1 MTTEDP
7 KTEIEVPRP
16 GAPEPKPS
24 GRRWTLKKIGGLIAA
39 FAAMGTV
46 LAGLAGYWTTY
57 RTITREI
64 LAPVMPGPTAPRLSV
79 VVLPFS
85 NLTGDAAQDYLGDV
99 ITEELTTSLSRIPHS
114 FVIARSTAFT
124 YKGKA
129 VDVRQIGRDLGVRY
143 ILEGSQEQ
151 GGNRVRVNAQLIDAD
166 TGAHL
171 WADQFD
177 ADRTDL
183 LDMQDRIATRL
194 SRALQIRLIEVDA
207 ARVARTHPGDADAE
221 QLAMRCQ
228 AVLVGAHPGSVEAQG
243 GYSLCE
249 RALER
254 DERNVRALVSLSFKF
269 TDRILSEQSPDRES
283 DVRQASELVSRA
295 LATDPNDYGAHFA
308 KAEILLG
315 QQRFEEAIVEAE
327 RSLTLN
333 PSFVSAYSALSV
345 ASSFLGRP
353 QEALDYADKA
363 MRLSPRDPNL
373 YAFYLN
379 KGFALS
385 LLDQDDQAIGW
396 LRRAVA
402 AAPQWPLP
410 QVLLAAALSLTG
422 HESEAR
428 DVLNRYLSLTWT
440 RARTIAQFKEQMPSN
455 NPLFLAFAARFVEGL
470 RKAGMPD

>member
-24 GRRWTLKKIGGLIAA
+24 GRRWTLKKIGGLVAA

-64 LAPVMPGPTAPRLSV
+64 LAPVKQGPTAPRLSV

-327 RSLTLN
+327 RSLALN

-440 RARTIAQFKEQMPSN
+440 RARTISQFKEQMPSN

>member
-7 KTEIEVPRP
+7 KTEIVVPRP

-24 GRRWTLKKIGGLIAA
+24 GRRWTLKKIGGLVAA

-64 LAPVMPGPTAPRLSV
+64 LASVKPGPTAPRLSV

-308 KAEILLG
+308 EAEILLG

-327 RSLTLN
+327 RSLALN

>member
-39 FAAMGTV
+39 FAAMGTI

-64 LAPVMPGPTAPRLSV
+64 LAPMKPGPTAPRLSV

-254 DERNVRALVSLSFKF
+254 DERNVRALVNLSFKF

>member
-1 MTTEDP
+1 MTTKGP

-24 GRRWTLKKIGGLIAA
+24 GRRWTLKKIGGLVAA
-39 FAAMGTV
+39 FAAIGTV

-64 LAPVMPGPTAPRLSV
+64 LASVKPGPTAPRLSV

>member
-24 GRRWTLKKIGGLIAA
+24 GRRWTLKKIGGLVAA
-39 FAAMGTV
+39 FAAIGTV

-64 LAPVMPGPTAPRLSV
+64 LASVKPGPTAPRLSV

-327 RSLTLN
+327 RSLALN

>member
-7 KTEIEVPRP
+7 KTEIVVPRP

-24 GRRWTLKKIGGLIAA
+24 GRRWSLKKIGGLVAA

-64 LAPVMPGPTAPRLSV
+64 LASVKPGPTAPRLSV

-228 AVLVGAHPGSVEAQG
+228 AVLVGAHPGSVEALG

-327 RSLTLN
+327 RSLALN

-440 RARTIAQFKEQMPSN
+440 RARTISQFKEQMPSN

>member
-24 GRRWTLKKIGGLIAA
+24 GRRWTLKKIGGLVAA
-39 FAAMGTV
+39 FAAIGTV

-64 LAPVMPGPTAPRLSV
+64 LAPVKPGPTAPRLSV

-151 GGNRVRVNAQLIDAD
+151 DGNRVRVNAQLIDAD

-228 AVLVGAHPGSVEAQG
+228 AVL
-243 GYSLCE
+243 
-249 RALER
+249 
-254 DERNVRALVSLSFKF
+254 
-269 TDRILSEQSPDRES
+269 
-283 DVRQASELVSRA
+283 
-295 LATDPNDYGAHFA
+295 
-308 KAEILLG
+308 
-315 QQRFEEAIVEAE
+315 
-327 RSLTLN
+327 
-333 PSFVSAYSALSV
+333 
-345 ASSFLGRP
+345 
-353 QEALDYADKA
+353 
-363 MRLSPRDPNL
+363 
-373 YAFYLN
+373 
-379 KGFALS
+379 
-385 LLDQDDQAIGW
+385 DDQF
-396 LRRAVA
+396 
-402 AAPQWPLP
+402 
-410 QVLLAAALSLTG
+410 
-422 HESEAR
+422 HESCQ
-428 DVLNRYLSLTWT
+428 LS
-440 RARTIAQFKEQMPSN
+440 
-455 NPLFLAFAARFVEGL
+455 
-470 RKAGMPD
+470 

>member
-39 FAAMGTV
+39 FAATGTV

-64 LAPVMPGPTAPRLSV
+64 LAPVKPGPTAPRLSV

-333 PSFVSAYSALSV
+333 PSFVNAYSALSV

>member
-39 FAAMGTV
+39 FAAMGTI

-64 LAPVMPGPTAPRLSV
+64 LAPVKQGPTAPRLSV

-327 RSLTLN
+327 RSLALN

>member
-7 KTEIEVPRP
+7 KTEIVVPRP

-64 LAPVMPGPTAPRLSV
+64 LASVKPGPTAPRLSV

-85 NLTGDAAQDYLGDV
+85 NLTGDSAQDYLGDV
-99 ITEELTTSLSRIPHS
+99 ITEELTTSLSRVPHS

-129 VDVRQIGRDLGVRY
+129 VDARQIGRDLGVRY

-254 DERNVRALVSLSFKF
+254 DERNVRALVNLSFKF

-295 LATDPNDYGAHFA
+295 LETDPNDYGAHFA

-327 RSLTLN
+327 RSLALN

>member
-7 KTEIEVPRP
+7 KTEIVVPRP

-24 GRRWTLKKIGGLIAA
+24 GRRWSLKKIGGLVAA

-64 LAPVMPGPTAPRLSV
+64 LASVKPGPTAPRLSV

-129 VDVRQIGRDLGVRY
+129 VDVKQIGRDLGVRY

-228 AVLVGAHPGSVEAQG
+228 AVLVGAHPGSVEALG

-327 RSLTLN
+327 RSLALN
-333 PSFVSAYSALSV
+333 PSFVSAYIALSV

>member
-7 KTEIEVPRP
+7 KTEIEVPTP

-39 FAAMGTV
+39 FAATGTV

-64 LAPVMPGPTAPRLSV
+64 LAPVKPGPTAPRLSV

-143 ILEGSQEQ
+143 ILEGSQAQ

-353 QEALDYADKA
+353 QEDLDYADKA

>member
-129 VDVRQIGRDLGVRY
+129 VDARQIGRDLGVHY

-315 QQRFEEAIVEAE
+315 QQRFEEEIVEAE

>member
-24 GRRWTLKKIGGLIAA
+24 GRRWTLKKIGGLVAA
-39 FAAMGTV
+39 FAAIGTV

-64 LAPVMPGPTAPRLSV
+64 LAPVKPGPTAPRLSV

-254 DERNVRALVSLSFKF
+254 DERNVRALVNLSFKF
-269 TDRILSEQSPDRES
+269 TDRILSEQSRTVRPMSDRLANWWRRRSRLIPMTMELTS
-283 DVRQASELVSRA
+283 PRRRFCWDSSVSKRQSSRR
-295 LATDPNDYGAHFA
+295 N
-308 KAEILLG
+308 
-315 QQRFEEAIVEAE
+315 
-327 RSLTLN
+327 
-333 PSFVSAYSALSV
+333 V
-345 ASSFLGRP
+345 ASP
-353 QEALDYADKA
+353 
-363 MRLSPRDPNL
+363 
-373 YAFYLN
+373 
-379 KGFALS
+379 
-385 LLDQDDQAIGW
+385 
-396 LRRAVA
+396 
-402 AAPQWPLP
+402 
-410 QVLLAAALSLTG
+410 
-422 HESEAR
+422 
-428 DVLNRYLSLTWT
+428 
-440 RARTIAQFKEQMPSN
+440 
-455 NPLFLAFAARFVEGL
+455 
-470 RKAGMPD
+470 

>member
-7 KTEIEVPRP
+7 KTEIVVPRP

-24 GRRWTLKKIGGLIAA
+24 GRRWSLKKIGGLVAA
-39 FAAMGTV
+39 FAPMGTV

-64 LAPVMPGPTAPRLSV
+64 LASVKPGPTAPRLSV

-228 AVLVGAHPGSVEAQG
+228 AVLVGAHPGSVEALG

-327 RSLTLN
+327 RSLALN

-440 RARTIAQFKEQMPSN
+440 RARTISQFKEQMPSN

>member
-1 MTTEDP
+1 M
-7 KTEIEVPRP
+7 KP
-16 GAPEPKPS
+16 G
-24 GRRWTLKKIGGLIAA
+24 L
-39 FAAMGTV
+39 
-46 LAGLAGYWTTY
+46 
-57 RTITREI
+57 
-64 LAPVMPGPTAPRLSV
+64 TAPRLSV

-183 LDMQDRIATRL
+183 LDMQDRIATQL

-228 AVLVGAHPGSVEAQG
+228 AVLDDQFHETHPIGCHHS
-243 GYSLCE
+243 SLVNLAC
-249 RALER
+249 RSYI
-254 DERNVRALVSLSFKF
+254 LV
-269 TDRILSEQSPDRES
+269 I
-283 DVRQASELVSRA
+283 
-295 LATDPNDYGAHFA
+295 
-308 KAEILLG
+308 
-315 QQRFEEAIVEAE
+315 
-327 RSLTLN
+327 RSW
-333 PSFVSAYSALSV
+333 SAYDSNH
-345 ASSFLGRP
+345 GKRP
-353 QEALDYADKA
+353 TSRRPPGQ
-363 MRLSPRDPNL
+363 
-373 YAFYLN
+373 
-379 KGFALS
+379 LS

-422 HESEAR
+422 HEAASPSPRSSRA
-428 DVLNRYLSLTWT
+428 T
-440 RARTIAQFKEQMPSN
+440 RTNQLCISTR
-455 NPLFLAFAARFVEGL
+455 
-470 RKAGMPD
+470 

>member
-64 LAPVMPGPTAPRLSV
+64 LAAVKPGPTAPRLSV

-254 DERNVRALVSLSFKF
+254 DERNVRALVNLSFKF

-327 RSLTLN
+327 RSLALN

>member
-24 GRRWTLKKIGGLIAA
+24 GRRWTLKKIGGLVAA
-39 FAAMGTV
+39 FAAIGTV

-64 LAPVMPGPTAPRLSV
+64 LAPVKPGPTAPRLSV

-327 RSLTLN
+327 RSLALN

-428 DVLNRYLSLTWT
+428 DVLNRYLSLSWT

>member
-24 GRRWTLKKIGGLIAA
+24 GRRWTLKKIGGLVAA
-39 FAAMGTV
+39 FAAIGTV

-64 LAPVMPGPTAPRLSV
+64 LAPVKPGPTAPRLSV

-254 DERNVRALVSLSFKF
+254 DERNVRALVNLSFKF

-295 LATDPNDYGAHFA
+295 LETDPNDYGAHFA

-327 RSLTLN
+327 RSLALN

-385 LLDQDDQAIGW
+385 LLDQHDQAIGW

-422 HESEAR
+422 HEFEAR

-440 RARTIAQFKEQMPSN
+440 RARTIGQFKEQMPSN

>member
-1 MTTEDP
+1 MTMEDP

-24 GRRWTLKKIGGLIAA
+24 GRRWTLKKIGGLVAA
-39 FAAMGTV
+39 FAAIGTV

-64 LAPVMPGPTAPRLSV
+64 LAPVKPGPTAPRLSV

-228 AVLVGAHPGSVEAQG
+228 AVLVGAHPGSVEALG

-308 KAEILLG
+308 EAEILLG

-327 RSLTLN
+327 RSLALN

>member
-39 FAAMGTV
+39 FAATGTV

-64 LAPVMPGPTAPRLSV
+64 LAPVKPGPTAPRLSV

-183 LDMQDRIATRL
+183 LDMLGNAWLAARHPHRRDAFAQRERHRLQSVVSAGPVRVALRSDPASVALCLHVGTQNCSAHRDAT
-194 SRALQIRLIEVDA
+194 AILQIPAGACAMLGFPGLILDLVAYRHGLRASEVVVLRWDDIDLATGRLHVRRA
-207 ARVARTHPGDADAE
+207 KGGDASV
-221 QLAMRCQ
+221 Q
-228 AVLVGAHPGSVEAQG
+228 VVGAHPGSVDGQG
-243 GYSLCE
+243 GRGCE
-249 RALER
+249 IQ
-254 DERNVRALVSLSFKF
+254 LS
-269 TDRILSEQSPDRES
+269 
-283 DVRQASELVSRA
+283 
-295 LATDPNDYGAHFA
+295 H
-308 KAEILLG
+308 
-315 QQRFEEAIVEAE
+315 
-327 RSLTLN
+327 
-333 PSFVSAYSALSV
+333 SF
-345 ASSFLGRP
+345 P
-353 QEALDYADKA
+353 H
-363 MRLSPRDPNL
+363 
-373 YAFYLN
+373 
-379 KGFALS
+379 
-385 LLDQDDQAIGW
+385 
-396 LRRAVA
+396 
-402 AAPQWPLP
+402 
-410 QVLLAAALSLTG
+410 AAALPCTRRRCRLEAAFFGDQPNPAAYRYSPKRAGISFSSGHQAAPLAQTG
-422 HESEAR
+422 NA
-428 DVLNRYLSLTWT
+428 
-440 RARTIAQFKEQMPSN
+440 
-455 NPLFLAFAARFVEGL
+455 
-470 RKAGMPD
+470 

>member
-39 FAAMGTV
+39 FAATGTV

-64 LAPVMPGPTAPRLSV
+64 LASVKPGPTAPRLSV

-440 RARTIAQFKEQMPSN
+440 RARTIAQFREQMPSN

>member
-24 GRRWTLKKIGGLIAA
+24 GRRWTLKKIGGLVAA
-39 FAAMGTV
+39 FAAIGTV

-64 LAPVMPGPTAPRLSV
+64 LASVKPGPTAPRLSV

-254 DERNVRALVSLSFKF
+254 DERNVRALVNLSFKF
-269 TDRILSEQSPDRES
+269 TDRILSEQSPDREF

-295 LATDPNDYGAHFA
+295 LETDPNDYGAHFA

-327 RSLTLN
+327 RSLALN

-410 QVLLAAALSLTG
+410 QVLLASALSLTG
-422 HESEAR
+422 HEFEAR

>member
-16 GAPEPKPS
+16 SAPEPKPS

-39 FAAMGTV
+39 FAATGTV

-327 RSLTLN
+327 RSLALN
-333 PSFVSAYSALSV
+333 PSFVSAYSALCV

>member
-24 GRRWTLKKIGGLIAA
+24 GRRWTLKRIGGLVAA
-39 FAAMGTV
+39 FAAIGTV

-64 LAPVMPGPTAPRLSV
+64 LAPVKPGPTAPRLSV

-194 SRALQIRLIEVDA
+194 SRVLQIRLIEVDA

-254 DERNVRALVSLSFKF
+254 DERNVRALVNLSFKF

-295 LATDPNDYGAHFA
+295 LETDPNDYGAHFA

-327 RSLTLN
+327 RSLALN

-440 RARTIAQFKEQMPSN
+440 RARTIGQFKEQMPSN